1 MSRPTWDTARVINVF
16 DYRSFTFYGQ
26 TFQIV
31 RLTLINPM
39 LQSRNPNPQ
48 AGWFRLVRV
57 RSPLLTQS
65 LLISFPSGTEMFHFP
80 ECRFHILCIQMQ
92 MIPYERY
99 RVSPFGN
106 LRIKVCV
113 PLPEAY
119 RSLPRPSSP
128 RDAKASIVCPYT
140 LGRKVYPLDN
150 ISFTLQFLF
159 PRLCNFQRSNA
170 SPTLVK
176 SAKITVALL
185 LRPLSGL
192 NLECKKPLAVPSFA

>member
-16 DYRSFTFYGQ
+16 DYRAFTLYRQ

-31 RLTLINPM
+31 RLTFINPM

-65 LLISFPSGTEMFHFP
+65 LLISSPSGTEMFHFP
-80 ECRFHILCIQMQ
+80 ECRFYTLCIQMQ

-140 LGRKVYPLDN
+140 LGRRVLLSS
-150 ISFTLQFLF
+150 IS
-159 PRLCNFQRSNA
+159 RLRCNFSFPDYAIFKDQM
-170 SPTLVK
+170 PP
-176 SAKITVALL
+176 
-185 LRPLSGL
+185 PLTRI
-192 NLECKKPLAVPSFA
+192 

>member
-1 MSRPTWDTARVINVF
+1 
-16 DYRSFTFYGQ
+16 
-26 TFQIV
+26 
-31 RLTLINPM
+31 M

-48 AGWFRLVRV
+48 ADWFRLMRV

-80 ECRFHILCIQMQ
+80 ECRFYILCIQMQ

-140 LGRKVYPLDN
+140 LGRRVTLSA
-150 ISFTLQFLF
+150 ISRLYVAISLSQTMQF
-159 PRLCNFQRSNA
+159 S
-170 SPTLVK
+170 
-176 SAKITVALL
+176 KIKCLSH
-185 LRPLSGL
+185 LREISK
-192 NLECKKPLAVPSFA
+192 NYRCV